1 MVYWKVY
8 IDDFDDFIEYIINK
22 YKNFDNATNL
32 SQFNFYYRYRGKRD
46 ALLLC
51 VDMLDNKNDKYY
63 LSCCYDDYSDI
74 KWLSENNYIYKGEF
88 KSRKKKLDKLNIISK
103 L

>member
-32 SQFNFYYRYRGKRD
+32 SQFNFYYRYKR
-46 ALLLC
+46 
-51 VDMLDNKNDKYY
+51 
-63 LSCCYDDYSDI
+63 
-74 KWLSENNYIYKGEF
+74 
-88 KSRKKKLDKLNIISK
+88 
-103 L
+103 